1 VNGSVGGRSAG
12 VRIAP
17 KVIEEMNNL
26 HARSQELAGNVPM
39 LGGRRA
45 RRELRDARQA
55 EHDLLRVL
63 GFDCYEEFAS
73 TALAIPPP
81 PTVEATSPQSA
92 AEVVVVSSHDDEL
105 WSRLAACEEE
115 LAQARHAIS
124 LLRDDLREAR
134 LRDPADGL
142 ADARAAVF
150 QTCAELSRACE
161 ELVHER
167 EVLAEI
173 RAVAEAEAKTT
184 IAAAAEAARRIVEDA
199 QQRAVNAVRDAA
211 VTLEGVRRLTELQ
224 QTLTP
229 D

>member
-12 VRIAP
+12 VRMAP

-26 HARSQELAGNVPM
+26 HARSQELAGNVPI

-55 EHDLLRVL
+55 ERDLLRVL
-63 GFDCYEEFAS
+63 GFDSYEEFAS
-73 TALAIPPP
+73 TAPETPPL
-81 PTVEATSPQSA
+81 PTVEATSPRSA
-92 AEVVVVSSHDDEL
+92 ADVVVVSSHDDEL

-124 LLRDDLREAR
+124 LLRDDLRAAR

-150 QTCAELSRACE
+150 QTCAELNRACD
-161 ELVHER
+161 ELVRER
-167 EVLAEI
+167 QVLTEV
-173 RAVAEAEAKTT
+173 RAAAEAEARAT
-184 IAAAAEAARRIVEDA
+184 IAAAAEAARRIIDDA
-199 QQRAVNAVRDAA
+199 QQCAVNAVRDAA
-211 VTLEGVRRLTELQ
+211 VTLEGARRLTELREAPA
-224 QTLTP
+224 T